1 MRIRRIWLAFVG
13 VLLST
18 FSFAQG
24 SSMAEFERELKQ
36 KNHGVESVRSSF
48 VQTSELSVLGNKVE
62 KRGSF
67 YYHIPSKLLLQFEDG
82 DYIKMNEVAFEMRS
96 AGSVNSMKAAANP
109 MMKNLNTILSAC
121 VAGDLSTLTRSF
133 TIELTATAEEWILTL
148 QPRQAR
154 MAAHIARIVISFDR
168 SDMSL
173 NVLRMEQAG
182 GDSVSYSFFR
192 KEFNVELAEGLFDIV
207 M

>member
-1 MRIRRIWLAFVG
+1 MV
-13 VLLST
+13 
-18 FSFAQG
+18 
-24 SSMAEFERELKQ
+24 EFERELKQ

-96 AGSVNSMKAAANP
+96 AGRVNSMKAAANP
-109 MMKNLNTILSAC
+109 MMKSLNTILSAC

-182 GDSVSYSFFR
+182 GDSVSYRFFR

>member
-1 MRIRRIWLAFVG
+1 M
-13 VLLST
+13 
-18 FSFAQG
+18 
-24 SSMAEFERELKQ
+24 
-36 KNHGVESVRSSF
+36 
-48 VQTSELSVLGNKVE
+48 
-62 KRGSF
+62 
-67 YYHIPSKLLLQFEDG
+67 LQFEDG

-109 MMKNLNTILSAC
+109 MMKSLNTILSAC

-168 SDMSL
+168 RDMSL

-182 GDSVSYSFFR
+182 GDSVSYSFYR

>member
-1 MRIRRIWLAFVG
+1 MRIRRIWLVLVG

-24 SSMAEFERELKQ
+24 SSMVEFERELKQ

-96 AGSVNSMKAAANP
+96 AGRVNSMKAAANP
-109 MMKNLNTILSAC
+109 MMKSLNTLGVRCGRFI
-121 VAGDLSTLTRSF
+121 D
-133 TIELTATAEEWILTL
+133 
-148 QPRQAR
+148 
-154 MAAHIARIVISFDR
+154 FD
-168 SDMSL
+168 
-173 NVLRMEQAG
+173 A
-182 GDSVSYSFFR
+182 
-192 KEFNVELAEGLFDIV
+192 
-207 M
+207 